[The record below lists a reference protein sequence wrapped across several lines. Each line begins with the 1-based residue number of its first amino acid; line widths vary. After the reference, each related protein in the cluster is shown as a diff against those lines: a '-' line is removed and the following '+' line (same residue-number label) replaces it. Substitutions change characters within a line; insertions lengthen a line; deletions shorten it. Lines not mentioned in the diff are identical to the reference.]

1 MNDNNNMQKR
11 YDILPEYICLC
22 QQLNATEKLILAKI
36 FSLSRKT
43 GFCWAG
49 TEYLMKTLNISKPTM
64 LKYLKE
70 LKKKGFLVEYI
81 DEQRKIR
88 LKYPLINETNNRF
101 AILHEDVMQD
111 DELKPADKYLYAI
124 ITLFS
129 QNSLGVCW
137 ATNEQLNQYM
147 NISEREIRNILKKL
161 NTKKHILIYRNSKY
175 RYIIPNYGVEY
186 TDIERF
192 LTGEI
197 DEFLTK
203 TAQSEKFLP
212 TTQKEG
218 GKIFTDG
225 GKIFTS
231 NGNIFTH
238 NNINNNINNNIK
250 EIDTFSDEKVS
261 STAIVNL
268 NESKND
274 LLHNTDVDNKE
285 AFNQIKKKFK
295 EYNPQYYHD
304 GKQAK
309 FIKMLLQRCQS
320 VDKVID
326 YLDLFI
332 KLKIENKKEFWKSA
346 PVTPQG
352 LYARLDYLIEY
363 GKEYMSQEDEKTIEY
378 LNKLFGGGH
387 NG

>member
-1 MNDNNNMQKR
+1 MNLQYN
-11 YDILPEYICLC
+11 ILPEVICIS
-22 QQLNATEKLILAKI
+22 QELNHTEKIILAKI

-43 GFCWAG
+43 GYCWAG
-49 TEYLMKTLNISKPTM
+49 TEYLTKVLNISKPTM

-70 LKKKGFLVEYI
+70 LKKKGYIVEYL
-81 DEQRKIR
+81 DNERKIR
-88 LKYPLINETNNRF
+88 LKYPLINNTTNRF
-101 AILHEDVMQD
+101 AIISEEVIQD
-111 DELKPADKYLYAI
+111 NELKPAEKYLYAI
-124 ITLFS
+124 ITLMS
-129 QNSLGVCW
+129 QNPLGVCW
-137 ATNEQLNQYM
+137 ATNEQLNKYM
-147 NISEREIRNILKKL
+147 NISEREIRNIIKKL
-161 NTKKHILIYRNSKY
+161 NTKKHILVYRNSKI
-175 RYIIPNYGVEY
+175 RYIIPNYGVEF
-186 TDIERF
+186 TDIEKF

-197 DEFLTK
+197 DEILTK
-203 TAQSEKFLP
+203 QTEMTQSEKFLP

>member
-22 QQLNATEKLILAKI
+22 QDLNPTEKLILAKI
-36 FSLSRKT
+36 FSLSKKT

-49 TEYLMKTLNISKPTM
+49 TEYLMKSLKLSKPTM
-64 LKYLKE
+64 LKYLKNI
-70 LKKKGFLVEYI
+70 KSKGFLVEYI
-81 DEQRKIR
+81 DNDRKMKI
-88 LKYPLINETNNRF
+88 KYPLINTTSNRF
-101 AILHEDVMQD
+101 AIIHEDVMQD

-203 TAQSEKFLP
+203 CSETAQAEKFLP
-212 TTQKEG
+212 TTQKE
-218 GKIFTDG
+218 G

-238 NNINNNINNNIK
+238 NNINNNIK
-250 EIDTFSDEKVS
+250 EIYTFSDEKVS
-261 STAIVNL
+261 AITNNNVIN
-268 NESKND
+268 NEK
-274 LLHNTDVDNKE
+274 TKEKDN
-285 AFNQIKKKFK
+285 FNKIRAKFK
-295 EYNPQYYHD
+295 EYNKDYYHD

-309 FIKMLLQRCQS
+309 FIKMLLKRCNDD
-320 VDKVID
+320 VNIVLD
-326 YLDLFI
+326 YLDNYVKI
-332 KLKIENKKEFWKSA
+332 KIENKKEFWKSA
-346 PVTPQG
+346 PLTPQG
-352 LYARLDYLIEY
+352 LYTRLDYLIEMR
-363 GKEYMSQEDEKTIEY
+363 KKYMSKEDEETIAY
-378 LNKLFGGGH
+378 INKLFGRDN